1 MPYYDVGDRL
11 ECHQHAAKLPTF
23 FLSVTSWSPTSLS
36 TLNPREKYIH
46 LAAMASDTK
55 HLLGRGN
62 KFQSIGGVMM
72 RRSTLNDGQMFGQDY
87 DQFKS
92 NLN

>member
-1 MPYYDVGDRL
+1 MWKVHYL
-11 ECHQHAAKLPTF
+11 F
-23 FLSVTSWSPTSLS
+23 IS
-36 TLNPREKYIH
+36 
-46 LAAMASDTK
+46 AAMASDTK

>member
-1 MPYYDVGDRL
+1 MYYL
-11 ECHQHAAKLPTF
+11 F
-23 FLSVTSWSPTSLS
+23 
-36 TLNPREKYIH
+36 I

-62 KFQSIGGVMM
+62 RFQSTGGVMM
-72 RRSTLNDGQMFGQDY
+72 RRSQLNDGQMFGQDY

>member
-1 MPYYDVGDRL
+1 MR
-11 ECHQHAAKLPTF
+11 HI
-23 FLSVTSWSPTSLS
+23 S
-36 TLNPREKYIH
+36 THYIY
-46 LAAMASDTK
+46 LAAIASGTN
-55 HLLGRGN
+55 HLLGRGS

-72 RRSTLNDGQMFGQDY
+72 RRSKLNDGQMFGQDY

>member
-1 MPYYDVGDRL
+1 VYHL
-11 ECHQHAAKLPTF
+11 F
-23 FLSVTSWSPTSLS
+23 
-36 TLNPREKYIH
+36 I

-62 KFQSIGGVMM
+62 RFQATGGVMM
-72 RRSTLNDGQMFGQDY
+72 RRSQLNDGQMFGQDY